1 MGAMLGP
8 CGDKA
13 GAQEMAGLTVVMLR
27 LSDLLG
33 IPSPRGWS
41 DPGQALGIA
50 DSN

>member
-13 GAQEMAGLTVVMLR
+13 GAQEKAGLTVVMLR

-33 IPSPRGWS
+33 IPSQG
-41 DPGQALGIA
+41 LV
-50 DSN
+50 